1 MKQVEVQIMGQGYL
15 LSSPDDGQS
24 VLLEAVRRVDAA
36 MCKVRDAGKVK
47 TRDRIAVLASLN
59 LAVEMAELA
68 LQLRQTQANLQAA
81 LAAVAPPAVVLPAS
95 PPHGLALP
103 AHWADISRR
112 LDEVLAEPQ
121 EPASQAD
128 SGT

>member
-1 MKQVEVQIMGQGYL
+1 MGQGYL

-81 LAAVAPPAVVLPAS
+81 LATVAPTAANTPSQEATMAQ
-95 PPHGLALP
+95 
-103 AHWADISRR
+103 WADISRR
-112 LDEVLAEPQ
+112 LDEVLAKPQ
-121 EPASQAD
+121 EPE
-128 SGT
+128 

>member
-1 MKQVEVQIMGQGYL
+1 MGQGYL

-81 LAAVAPPAVVLPAS
+81 LAAVAPPAVVLAAS
-95 PPHGLALP
+95 QSHSLTLP
-103 AHWADISRR
+103 AQWADISRR
-112 LDEVLAEPQ
+112 LDEVLAESQ
-121 EPASQAD
+121 EPAIEAD

>member
-1 MKQVEVQIMGQGYL
+1 MGQGYL

-81 LAAVAPPAVVLPAS
+81 LAAVAPVAVVAPDTPSHEIA
-95 PPHGLALP
+95 LAQ
-103 AHWADISRR
+103 WADISRR
-112 LDEVLAEPQ
+112 LDEALAEPQ
-121 EPASQAD
+121 VSDPEPD